1 MEETGYR
8 DAEEKEYQVGDI
20 VVNPFFG
27 DYWIVGKYA
36 DDENMKQYEDECPY
50 YLCQYGDPDLYFMDL
65 DEPAGFKIVERKGT
79 AQYNI
84 ILKELN
90 EIAQA
95 LQKEYGDEKDE
106 KLDSTSEV

>member
-27 DYWIVGKYA
+27 DYWIVCKYA
-36 DDENMKQYEDECPY
+36 EDENMKQYEDECPY

-79 AQYNI
+79 AQYNM